1 LYKFFL
7 KTIFLLCLQFPL
19 LISEENTET
28 IELLYKKISLLEEEI
43 SMLRYQLEEN
53 SNLLDGLQELQ
64 QQRYLDLD
72 KRLFQLNN
80 TLTKNKKMVDMPLNL
95 QDSLEGDLELEKY
108 KQALELFNRALYAEA
123 LELFI
128 DQIISFP
135 MGDYAADAYFWSGEI
150 YLAQKMSDDAR
161 EKYLVILDKYSD
173 HARVPD
179 SLYKLGEISMFN
191 GEISKASGYFEKLIQ
206 EYPEAAIT
214 QIAKETLNNLQE
226 ESNLID

>member
-1 LYKFFL
+1 M
-7 KTIFLLCLQFPL
+7 CLQFSL
-19 LISEENTET
+19 LISEENVET
-28 IELLYKKISLLEEEI
+28 TELLYKKISLLEEEI

-80 TLTKNKKMVDMPLNL
+80 TLTKNKNKKMVGMPLNL

-135 MGDYAADAYFWSGEI
+135 TGVYAADAYFWSGEI
-150 YLAQKMSDDAR
+150 YLAQKMPDDAR
-161 EKYLVILDKYSD
+161 EKY
-173 HARVPD
+173 
-179 SLYKLGEISMFN
+179 
-191 GEISKASGYFEKLIQ
+191 
-206 EYPEAAIT
+206 
-214 QIAKETLNNLQE
+214 
-226 ESNLID
+226 